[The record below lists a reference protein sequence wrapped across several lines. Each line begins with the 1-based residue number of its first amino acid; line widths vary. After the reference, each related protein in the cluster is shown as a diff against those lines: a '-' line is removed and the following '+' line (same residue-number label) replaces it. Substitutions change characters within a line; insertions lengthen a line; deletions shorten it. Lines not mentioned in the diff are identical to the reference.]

1 MSHTVQINYEQI
13 AVQCHSICEVAE
25 NQVAELDKMLA
36 DLEGSSSR
44 LLNDQTEAL
53 RKQIEREKSQLLK
66 EIKTVLERADE
77 DAKKG
82 IVTGDSD
89 RLNIGQTR
97 SVIATAEQLRTR
109 VNELAAGRLAEM
121 RALLDSLLSESIAAN
136 QAKMIDRANGVIR
149 LDEATKKFLDTIE
162 DEVLRQF
169 VYIAFVRDSSLSG
182 AELLEA
188 GKALMNESVEARY
201 EKEAE
206 IIRAELAA
214 AKVPAETVDKII
226 GAGKPIAEIRE
237 AATTEIVGEK
247 IRQKSMKLIVKAIT
261 ERGFI
266 VDKKNIKINRETNEV
281 TMVALKASGERATFK
296 IFLDGKFIY
305 DFRGYEG
312 QACQKDIEPFMT
324 ALEEVYGIH
333 VTERQEIWSNPD
345 KISTMKY
352 QAMNTNKNKRRYN
365 GFIYNI
371 QHIKKRNRNQAL
383 PDY

>member
-36 DLEGSSSR
+36 DLEGPSSR

-53 RKQIEREKSQLLK
+53 RKQIEREKREL
-66 EIKTVLERADE
+66 IKSIEAVKTQAD
-77 DAKKG
+77 KK
-82 IVTGDSD
+82 T
-89 RLNIGQTR
+89 LTT
-97 SVIATAEQLRTR
+97 TAGAQALQRQS
-109 VNELAAGRLAEM
+109 NELATGRLAEM

-182 AELLEA
+182 TALLEA

-214 AKVPAETVDKII
+214 AKVPAETVDKIV
-226 GAGKPIAEIRE
+226 GAGTPIAEIRE
-237 AATTEIVGEK
+237 AATTEIVEEK
-247 IRQKSMKLIVKAIT
+247 IRQKSMKLIIKAIT
-261 ERGFI
+261 KRGFI
-266 VDKKNIKINRETNEV
+266 VNEKNIKINRETNEV
-281 TMVALKASGERATFK
+281 MMVALKASGERATFK
-296 IFLDGKFIY
+296 VFLDGKFIY

-324 ALEEVYGIH
+324 ALEEVYGMHI
-333 VTERQEIWSNPD
+333 TGKQEIWSNPD

-352 QAMNTNKNKRRYN
+352 QAINTNKNKR
-365 GFIYNI
+365 
-371 QHIKKRNRNQAL
+371 
-383 PDY
+383 

>member
-1 MSHTVQINYEQI
+1 MERYRIFIERRTELSHAVQINYEQI

-25 NQVAELDKMLA
+25 NQVAELDRMLT

-53 RKQIEREKSQLLK
+53 RKQIEKEKNELLK
-66 EIKTVLERADE
+66 QIKAVLERVDE

-89 RLNIGQTR
+89 RLNVGQTR
-97 SVIATAEQLRTR
+97 AVITTAEQLRTR
-109 VNELAAGRLAEM
+109 VNELATGRLAEM
-121 RALLDSLLSESIAAN
+121 RALLDSLLSESLAAN
-136 QAKMIDRANGVIR
+136 QARMIDRANGVVR
-149 LDEATKKFLDTIE
+149 LDEATKAFLDTID
-162 DEVLRQF
+162 DEILRQF

-182 AELLEA
+182 APLLEA
-188 GKALMNESVEARY
+188 GKALMNETVESRY

-206 IIRAELAA
+206 LIRAELAA
-214 AKVPAETVDKII
+214 AKVPTETVEKIV
-226 GAGKPIAEIRE
+226 GTGKPLTEIRE

-247 IRQKSMKLIVKAIT
+247 VRQKSMKLIMKAIA

-352 QAMNTNKNKRRYN
+352 QAMNTNKNKR
-365 GFIYNI
+365 
-371 QHIKKRNRNQAL
+371 
-383 PDY
+383 

>member
-53 RKQIEREKSQLLK
+53 RKQIEREKREL
-66 EIKTVLERADE
+66 IKSIEAVKTQAD
-77 DAKKG
+77 KKTLTTTAG
-82 IVTGDSD
+82 AQALQ
-89 RLNIGQTR
+89 RQANKL
-97 SVIATAEQLRTR
+97 AT
-109 VNELAAGRLAEM
+109 GRLAEM

-136 QAKMIDRANGVIR
+136 QARMIDRANGIVR

-182 AELLEA
+182 TALLEA

-206 IIRAELAA
+206 LIRAELAA
-214 AKVPAETVDKII
+214 AKVPAETVEKIV
-226 GAGKPIAEIRE
+226 GAGKPLVEIRE

-247 IRQKSMKLIVKAIT
+247 VRQKSMKLIMKAIT

-352 QAMNTNKNKRRYN
+352 QAMNTNKNKR
-365 GFIYNI
+365 
-371 QHIKKRNRNQAL
+371 
-383 PDY
+383 

>member
-1 MSHTVQINYEQI
+1 MERYRIFIERRTELSHAVQINYEQI

-25 NQVAELDKMLA
+25 NQVAELDRMLT

-53 RKQIEREKSQLLK
+53 RKQIEKEKNELLK
-66 EIKTVLERADE
+66 QIKAVLERADE

-89 RLNIGQTR
+89 RLNVGQTR
-97 SVIATAEQLRTR
+97 AVITTAEQLRTR
-109 VNELAAGRLAEM
+109 VNELATGRLAEM
-121 RALLDSLLSESIAAN
+121 RALLDSLLSESLAAN
-136 QAKMIDRANGVIR
+136 QARMIDRANGVVR
-149 LDEATKKFLDTIE
+149 LDEATKAFLDTID
-162 DEVLRQF
+162 DEILRQF

-182 AELLEA
+182 APLLEA
-188 GKALMNESVEARY
+188 GKALMNETVESRY

-206 IIRAELAA
+206 LIRAELAA
-214 AKVPAETVDKII
+214 AKVPTETVEKIV
-226 GAGKPIAEIRE
+226 GTGKPLTEIRE

-247 IRQKSMKLIVKAIT
+247 VRQKSMKLIMKAIA

-305 DFRGYEG
+305 DFRRYEG

-352 QAMNTNKNKRRYN
+352 QAMNTNKNKR
-365 GFIYNI
+365 
-371 QHIKKRNRNQAL
+371 
-383 PDY
+383 

>member
-1 MSHTVQINYEQI
+1 MSHAVQINYEQI

-53 RKQIEREKSQLLK
+53 RKQIEREKRELIRSIEAVKAQ
-66 EIKTVLERADE
+66 AD
-77 DAKKG
+77 KR
-82 IVTGDSD
+82 T
-89 RLNIGQTR
+89 LTT
-97 SVIATAEQLRTR
+97 TAGAQALQRQA
-109 VNELAAGRLAEM
+109 NELAAGRLAEM
-121 RALLDSLLSESIAAN
+121 RALLDSLLSESIASN
-136 QAKMIDRANGVIR
+136 QARMIDHANGIVR

-162 DEVLRQF
+162 DEILRQF

-182 AELLEA
+182 ASLLEA
-188 GKALMNESVEARY
+188 GKALMSESVEARY

-206 IIRAELAA
+206 LIRAELAA
-214 AKVPAETVDKII
+214 AKVPTETVEKIV
-226 GAGKPIAEIRE
+226 GAGKPLAEIRE

-247 IRQKSMKLIVKAIT
+247 VRQKSLRIIMKAIT

-324 ALEEVYGIH
+324 ALEEVYGVH

-352 QAMNTNKNKRRYN
+352 QAMNTNKNKR
-365 GFIYNI
+365 
-371 QHIKKRNRNQAL
+371 
-383 PDY
+383 

>member
-53 RKQIEREKSQLLK
+53 RKQIEREKRELTKSI
-66 EIKTVLERADE
+66 EAVKTQAD
-77 DAKKG
+77 KKTLTTTAG
-82 IVTGDSD
+82 AQALQ
-89 RLNIGQTR
+89 RQANKL
-97 SVIATAEQLRTR
+97 AT
-109 VNELAAGRLAEM
+109 GRLAEM

-136 QAKMIDRANGVIR
+136 QARMIDRANGIVR

-182 AELLEA
+182 TALLEA

-206 IIRAELAA
+206 LIRAELAA
-214 AKVPAETVDKII
+214 AKVPAETVEKIV
-226 GAGKPIAEIRE
+226 GAGKPLVEIRE

-247 IRQKSMKLIVKAIT
+247 VRQKSMKLIMKAIT

-352 QAMNTNKNKRRYN
+352 QAMNTNKNKR
-365 GFIYNI
+365 
-371 QHIKKRNRNQAL
+371 
-383 PDY
+383 

>member
-1 MSHTVQINYEQI
+1 MERYRIFIERRTELSHAVQINYEQI

-25 NQVAELDKMLA
+25 NQVAELDRMLT

-53 RKQIEREKSQLLK
+53 RKQIEKEKNELLK
-66 EIKTVLERADE
+66 QIKAVLERADE

-89 RLNIGQTR
+89 RLNVGQTR
-97 SVIATAEQLRTR
+97 AVITTAEQLRAR

-121 RALLDSLLSESIAAN
+121 RALLDSLLSESIAAS
-136 QAKMIDRANGVIR
+136 QARMIDRANGVVR
-149 LDEATKKFLDTIE
+149 LDEATKAFLDSIE
-162 DEVLRQF
+162 DEILRQF
-169 VYIAFVRDSSLSG
+169 VYIAFVRDSSLTG
-182 AELLEA
+182 ATLLEA

-206 IIRAELAA
+206 LIRAELAA
-214 AKVPAETVDKII
+214 AKVPTETVEKIV
-226 GAGKPIAEIRE
+226 GTGKPLAEIRE

-247 IRQKSMKLIVKAIT
+247 VRQKSMKLIMKAIA

-281 TMVALKASGERATFK
+281 TMVALKASGERATFR

-352 QAMNTNKNKRRYN
+352 QAMNTNKNKR
-365 GFIYNI
+365 
-371 QHIKKRNRNQAL
+371 
-383 PDY
+383 

>member
-53 RKQIEREKSQLLK
+53 RKQIEREKREL
-66 EIKTVLERADE
+66 IKSIEAVKTQAD
-77 DAKKG
+77 KKTLTTTAG
-82 IVTGDSD
+82 AQALQ
-89 RLNIGQTR
+89 RQANKL
-97 SVIATAEQLRTR
+97 AT
-109 VNELAAGRLAEM
+109 GRLAEM

-182 AELLEA
+182 TALLEA

-214 AKVPAETVDKII
+214 AKVPAETVEKIV
-226 GAGKPIAEIRE
+226 GTGKPIAEIRE

-352 QAMNTNKNKRRYN
+352 QAMNTNKNKR
-365 GFIYNI
+365 
-371 QHIKKRNRNQAL
+371 
-383 PDY
+383 

>member
-1 MSHTVQINYEQI
+1 MERYRIFIERRTELSHAVQINYEQI

-25 NQVAELDKMLA
+25 NQVAELDRMLT

-53 RKQIEREKSQLLK
+53 RKQIEKEKNELLK
-66 EIKTVLERADE
+66 QIKAVLERADE

-89 RLNIGQTR
+89 RLNVGQTR
-97 SVIATAEQLRTR
+97 AVITTAEQLRTR
-109 VNELAAGRLAEM
+109 VNELATGRLAEM
-121 RALLDSLLSESIAAN
+121 RALLDSLLSESLAAN
-136 QAKMIDRANGVIR
+136 QARMIDRANGVVR
-149 LDEATKKFLDTIE
+149 LDEATKAFLDTID
-162 DEVLRQF
+162 DEILRQF

-182 AELLEA
+182 APLLEA
-188 GKALMNESVEARY
+188 GKALMNETVESRY

-206 IIRAELAA
+206 LIRAELAA
-214 AKVPAETVDKII
+214 AKVPTETVEKIV
-226 GAGKPIAEIRE
+226 GTGKPLTEIRE

-247 IRQKSMKLIVKAIT
+247 VRQKSMKLIMKAIA

-352 QAMNTNKNKRRYN
+352 QAMNTNKNKR
-365 GFIYNI
+365 
-371 QHIKKRNRNQAL
+371 
-383 PDY
+383 

>member
-1 MSHTVQINYEQI
+1 MERYRIFIERRTELSHAVQINYEQI

-25 NQVAELDKMLA
+25 NQVAELDRMLA

-53 RKQIEREKSQLLK
+53 RKQIEKEKSELLK
-66 EIKTVLERADE
+66 QIKAVLDRADE

-89 RLNIGQTR
+89 RLNVGQTR
-97 SVIATAEQLRTR
+97 AVITTAEQLRTR
-109 VNELAAGRLAEM
+109 VNELATGRLAEM

-136 QAKMIDRANGVIR
+136 QARMIDRANGVVR
-149 LDEATKKFLDTIE
+149 LDEATKAFLDTID
-162 DEVLRQF
+162 DEILRQF

-182 AELLEA
+182 VALLEA
-188 GKALMNESVEARY
+188 GKALMNETVESRY

-206 IIRAELAA
+206 LIRAELAA
-214 AKVPAETVDKII
+214 AKVPTETVEKIV
-226 GAGKPIAEIRE
+226 GAGKPLAEIRE

-247 IRQKSMKLIVKAIT
+247 VRQKSMKLIMKAIT

-324 ALEEVYGIH
+324 ALEEVYGVH

-352 QAMNTNKNKRRYN
+352 QAMNTNKNKR
-365 GFIYNI
+365 
-371 QHIKKRNRNQAL
+371 
-383 PDY
+383 

>member
-1 MSHTVQINYEQI
+1 MSHAVQINYEQI

-53 RKQIEREKSQLLK
+53 RKQIEREKRELIRSIEAVKAQ
-66 EIKTVLERADE
+66 AD
-77 DAKKG
+77 KR
-82 IVTGDSD
+82 T
-89 RLNIGQTR
+89 LTT
-97 SVIATAEQLRTR
+97 TAGAQALQRQA
-109 VNELAAGRLAEM
+109 NALASGRLAEM
-121 RALLDSLLSESIAAN
+121 RALLDSLLPESIALN
-136 QAKMIDRANGVIR
+136 QARMIDRANGVVR

-182 AELLEA
+182 TALLEA

-206 IIRAELAA
+206 LIRAELAA
-214 AKVPAETVDKII
+214 AKVPTETAEKIVE
-226 GAGKPIAEIRE
+226 AGKPLAEIRE

-247 IRQKSMKLIVKAIT
+247 VRQKSMKLIMKAIT

-324 ALEEVYGIH
+324 ALEEVYGVH

-352 QAMNTNKNKRRYN
+352 QAMNTNKNKR
-365 GFIYNI
+365 
-371 QHIKKRNRNQAL
+371 
-383 PDY
+383 

>member
-1 MSHTVQINYEQI
+1 MSHAVQINYEQI

-53 RKQIEREKSQLLK
+53 RKQIEREKREL
-66 EIKTVLERADE
+66 IKSIEAVKTQAD
-77 DAKKG
+77 KKTLTTTAG
-82 IVTGDSD
+82 AQALQ
-89 RLNIGQTR
+89 RQANKL
-97 SVIATAEQLRTR
+97 AT
-109 VNELAAGRLAEM
+109 GRLAEM
-121 RALLDSLLSESIAAN
+121 RALLDSLLSESIAAS
-136 QAKMIDRANGVIR
+136 QARMIDRANGIVR
-149 LDEATKKFLDTIE
+149 LDEATKNFLDTIE
-162 DEVLRQF
+162 DEMLRQF

-182 AELLEA
+182 NALLEA

-206 IIRAELAA
+206 LIRAELAA
-214 AKVPAETVDKII
+214 AKVPAEMVDKIV

-237 AATTEIVGEK
+237 AATTEIVEEK
-247 IRQKSMKLIVKAIT
+247 VRQKSMKLIMKAIA

-266 VDKKNIKINRETNEV
+266 VDKKNIKINRETTEV
-281 TMVALKASGERATFK
+281 MMVALKASGERATFK
-296 IFLDGKFIY
+296 VFLDGKFIY

-324 ALEEVYGIH
+324 ALEEVYGMHI
-333 VTERQEIWSNPD
+333 TGKQEIWSNPD

-352 QAMNTNKNKRRYN
+352 QAINTNKNKR
-365 GFIYNI
+365 
-371 QHIKKRNRNQAL
+371 
-383 PDY
+383 

>member
-53 RKQIEREKSQLLK
+53 RKQIEREKREL
-66 EIKTVLERADE
+66 IKSIEAVKTQAD
-77 DAKKG
+77 KK
-82 IVTGDSD
+82 T
-89 RLNIGQTR
+89 LTT
-97 SVIATAEQLRTR
+97 TAGAQALQRQS
-109 VNELAAGRLAEM
+109 NELATGRLAEM
-121 RALLDSLLSESIAAN
+121 RALLDSLLSESIVAN
-136 QAKMIDRANGVIR
+136 QAKMIDRANGVVR

-206 IIRAELAA
+206 LIRAELAA
-214 AKVPAETVDKII
+214 AKVPTETVDKII

-352 QAMNTNKNKRRYN
+352 QAINTNKNKR
-365 GFIYNI
+365 
-371 QHIKKRNRNQAL
+371 
-383 PDY
+383 

>member
-53 RKQIEREKSQLLK
+53 RKQIEREKREL
-66 EIKTVLERADE
+66 IKSIEAVKTQAD
-77 DAKKG
+77 KKTLTTTAG
-82 IVTGDSD
+82 AQALQ
-89 RLNIGQTR
+89 RQANKL
-97 SVIATAEQLRTR
+97 AT
-109 VNELAAGRLAEM
+109 GRLAEM

-182 AELLEA
+182 TALLEA

-214 AKVPAETVDKII
+214 AKVPAETVDKIV
-226 GAGKPIAEIRE
+226 GAGTPIAEIRE
-237 AATTEIVGEK
+237 AATTEIVEEK

-266 VDKKNIKINRETNEV
+266 VDKKNIKINHETNEV

-352 QAMNTNKNKRRYN
+352 QAINTNKNKR
-365 GFIYNI
+365 
-371 QHIKKRNRNQAL
+371 
-383 PDY
+383 

>member
-1 MSHTVQINYEQI
+1 MSHAVQINYEQI

-53 RKQIEREKSQLLK
+53 RKQIEREKRELIRSIEAVKAQ
-66 EIKTVLERADE
+66 AD
-77 DAKKG
+77 KR
-82 IVTGDSD
+82 T
-89 RLNIGQTR
+89 LTT
-97 SVIATAEQLRTR
+97 TAGAQALQRQA
-109 VNELAAGRLAEM
+109 NELAAGRLTEM
-121 RALLDSLLSESIAAN
+121 RALLDSLLSESIASN
-136 QAKMIDRANGVIR
+136 QARMIDRANGIVR

-182 AELLEA
+182 ASLLEA

-206 IIRAELAA
+206 LIRAELAA
-214 AKVPAETVDKII
+214 AKVPIETVEKIV
-226 GAGKPIAEIRE
+226 GAGKPLAEIRE

-247 IRQKSMKLIVKAIT
+247 VRQKSMKLIMKAIT

-345 KISTMKY
+345 KTSTMKY
-352 QAMNTNKNKRRYN
+352 QVMNTNKNKR
-365 GFIYNI
+365 
-371 QHIKKRNRNQAL
+371 
-383 PDY
+383 

>member
-1 MSHTVQINYEQI
+1 MSHAVQINYEQI

-53 RKQIEREKSQLLK
+53 RKQIEREKREL
-66 EIKTVLERADE
+66 IKSVEAVKTQAD
-77 DAKKG
+77 KKTLTTTAG
-82 IVTGDSD
+82 AQALQ
-89 RLNIGQTR
+89 RQANKL
-97 SVIATAEQLRTR
+97 AT
-109 VNELAAGRLAEM
+109 GRLAEM

-182 AELLEA
+182 TALLEA

-206 IIRAELAA
+206 LIRAELAA

-352 QAMNTNKNKRRYN
+352 QAINTNKNKR
-365 GFIYNI
+365 
-371 QHIKKRNRNQAL
+371 
-383 PDY
+383 

>member
-44 LLNDQTEAL
+44 FLNDQTEAL

-109 VNELAAGRLAEM
+109 VNELAAGRFAEM
-121 RALLDSLLSESIAAN
+121 RALLDSLLSESIATS
-136 QAKMIDRANGVIR
+136 QARMIDRANGIIR

-182 AELLEA
+182 TALLEA
-188 GKALMNESVEARY
+188 GKTLMN
-201 EKEAE
+201 
-206 IIRAELAA
+206 
-214 AKVPAETVDKII
+214 
-226 GAGKPIAEIRE
+226 
-237 AATTEIVGEK
+237 
-247 IRQKSMKLIVKAIT
+247 
-261 ERGFI
+261 
-266 VDKKNIKINRETNEV
+266 
-281 TMVALKASGERATFK
+281 
-296 IFLDGKFIY
+296 
-305 DFRGYEG
+305 
-312 QACQKDIEPFMT
+312 
-324 ALEEVYGIH
+324 
-333 VTERQEIWSNPD
+333 
-345 KISTMKY
+345 
-352 QAMNTNKNKRRYN
+352 
-365 GFIYNI
+365 
-371 QHIKKRNRNQAL
+371 
-383 PDY
+383 

>member
-1 MSHTVQINYEQI
+1 MSHAVQINYEQI

-53 RKQIEREKSQLLK
+53 RKQIEREKRELIRSIEAVKAQ
-66 EIKTVLERADE
+66 AD
-77 DAKKG
+77 KR
-82 IVTGDSD
+82 T
-89 RLNIGQTR
+89 LTT
-97 SVIATAEQLRTR
+97 TAGAQALQRQA
-109 VNELAAGRLAEM
+109 NELAAGRLAEM
-121 RALLDSLLSESIAAN
+121 RALLDSLLSESIASN
-136 QAKMIDRANGVIR
+136 QARMIDRANGIVR

-182 AELLEA
+182 NALLEA

-206 IIRAELAA
+206 LIRAELAA
-214 AKVPAETVDKII
+214 AKIPTETVEKIV
-226 GAGKPIAEIRE
+226 GAGKPLAEIRE

-247 IRQKSMKLIVKAIT
+247 VRQKSMKLIMKAIT

-352 QAMNTNKNKRRYN
+352 QAMNTNKNKR
-365 GFIYNI
+365 
-371 QHIKKRNRNQAL
+371 
-383 PDY
+383 

>member
-1 MSHTVQINYEQI
+1 MERYSIFIERRTELSHAVQINYEQI

-25 NQVAELDKMLA
+25 NQVAELDRMLA

-53 RKQIEREKSQLLK
+53 RKQIKKEKSEL
-66 EIKTVLERADE
+66 IKNIDAVKAQAD
-77 DAKKG
+77 KK
-82 IVTGDSD
+82 T
-89 RLNIGQTR
+89 LTT
-97 SVIATAEQLRTR
+97 TAGAQALQRQA
-109 VNELAAGRLAEM
+109 NELATGRLAEM

-136 QAKMIDRANGVIR
+136 QARMIDRANGVVR
-149 LDEATKKFLDTIE
+149 LDEATKAFLDTID
-162 DEVLRQF
+162 DEILRQF

-182 AELLEA
+182 AALLEA
-188 GKALMNESVEARY
+188 GRSLMNESVEARY

-206 IIRAELAA
+206 LIRAELAA
-214 AKVPAETVDKII
+214 EKVPTETVEKIV
-226 GAGKPIAEIRE
+226 GAGKPLAEIRE

-247 IRQKSMKLIVKAIT
+247 VRQKSMKLIMKAIT

-333 VTERQEIWSNPD
+333 VTERQELWSNPD

-352 QAMNTNKNKRRYN
+352 QAMNTNKNKR
-365 GFIYNI
+365 
-371 QHIKKRNRNQAL
+371 
-383 PDY
+383 

>member
-53 RKQIEREKSQLLK
+53 RKQIEREKREL
-66 EIKTVLERADE
+66 IKSIEAVKTQAD
-77 DAKKG
+77 KKTLTTTAG
-82 IVTGDSD
+82 AQALQ
-89 RLNIGQTR
+89 RQANKL
-97 SVIATAEQLRTR
+97 AT
-109 VNELAAGRLAEM
+109 GRLAEM

-214 AKVPAETVDKII
+214 AKVPAETVDKIV
-226 GAGKPIAEIRE
+226 GAGTPIAEIRE
-237 AATTEIVGEK
+237 AATTEIVEEK
-247 IRQKSMKLIVKAIT
+247 IRQKSMKLIIKAIT
-261 ERGFI
+261 KRGFI
-266 VDKKNIKINRETNEV
+266 VNEKNIKINRETNEV
-281 TMVALKASGERATFK
+281 MMVALKASGERATFK
-296 IFLDGKFIY
+296 VFLDGKFIY

-324 ALEEVYGIH
+324 ALEEVYGMHI
-333 VTERQEIWSNPD
+333 TGKQEIWSNPD

-352 QAMNTNKNKRRYN
+352 QAINTNKNKR
-365 GFIYNI
+365 
-371 QHIKKRNRNQAL
+371 
-383 PDY
+383 

>member
-1 MSHTVQINYEQI
+1 MERYRIFIERRKELSHTVQINYEQI

-53 RKQIEREKSQLLK
+53 RKQIEREKREL
-66 EIKTVLERADE
+66 IKSIEAVKTQAD
-77 DAKKG
+77 KKTLTTTAG
-82 IVTGDSD
+82 AQALQ
-89 RLNIGQTR
+89 RQANKL
-97 SVIATAEQLRTR
+97 AT
-109 VNELAAGRLAEM
+109 GRLAEM

-136 QAKMIDRANGVIR
+136 QARMIDRANGIVR

-182 AELLEA
+182 TALLEA

-206 IIRAELAA
+206 LIRAELAA
-214 AKVPAETVDKII
+214 AKVPAETVEKIV
-226 GAGKPIAEIRE
+226 GAGKPLVEIRE

-247 IRQKSMKLIVKAIT
+247 VRQKSMKLIMKAIT

-352 QAMNTNKNKRRYN
+352 QAMNTNKNKR
-365 GFIYNI
+365 
-371 QHIKKRNRNQAL
+371 
-383 PDY
+383 

>member
-1 MSHTVQINYEQI
+1 MERYRIFIERRTELSHAVQINYEQI

-25 NQVAELDKMLA
+25 NQVAELDRMLT

-53 RKQIEREKSQLLK
+53 RKQIEKEKNELLK
-66 EIKTVLERADE
+66 QIKAVLERADE

-89 RLNIGQTR
+89 RLNVGQTR
-97 SVIATAEQLRTR
+97 AVITTAEQLRTR
-109 VNELAAGRLAEM
+109 VNELAAGRLSEM
-121 RALLDSLLSESIAAN
+121 RALLDSLLSESIAAS
-136 QAKMIDRANGVIR
+136 QARMIDRANGVVR
-149 LDEATKKFLDTIE
+149 LDEATKTFLDSIE
-162 DEVLRQF
+162 DEILRQF
-169 VYIAFVRDSSLSG
+169 VYIAFVRDSSLTG
-182 AELLEA
+182 ATLLEA

-206 IIRAELAA
+206 LIRAELAA
-214 AKVPAETVDKII
+214 AKVPTETVEKIV
-226 GAGKPIAEIRE
+226 GTGKPLAEIRE

-247 IRQKSMKLIVKAIT
+247 VRQKSMKLIMKAIA

-281 TMVALKASGERATFK
+281 TMVALKASGERATFR

-324 ALEEVYGIH
+324 ALEEVYGVR
-333 VTERQEIWSNPD
+333 VTERQEIWANPD

-352 QAMNTNKNKRRYN
+352 QAMNTNKNKR
-365 GFIYNI
+365 
-371 QHIKKRNRNQAL
+371 
-383 PDY
+383 

>member
-1 MSHTVQINYEQI
+1 MERYRIFIERRTELSHAVQINYEQI

-25 NQVAELDKMLA
+25 NQVAELDRMLT

-53 RKQIEREKSQLLK
+53 RKQIEKEKNELLK
-66 EIKTVLERADE
+66 QIKAVLERADE

-89 RLNIGQTR
+89 RLNVGQTR
-97 SVIATAEQLRTR
+97 AVITTAEQLRTR
-109 VNELAAGRLAEM
+109 VNELATGRLAEM
-121 RALLDSLLSESIAAN
+121 RALLDSLLSESLAAN
-136 QAKMIDRANGVIR
+136 QARMIDRANGVVR
-149 LDEATKKFLDTIE
+149 LDEATKAFLDTID
-162 DEVLRQF
+162 DEILRQF

-182 AELLEA
+182 AVLLEA
-188 GKALMNESVEARY
+188 GKALMNESVESRY

-206 IIRAELAA
+206 LIRAELAA
-214 AKVPAETVDKII
+214 AKVPTETVEKIV
-226 GAGKPIAEIRE
+226 GTGKPLTEIRE

-247 IRQKSMKLIVKAIT
+247 VRQKSMKLIMKAIA

-281 TMVALKASGERATFK
+281 TMVALKASGERATFR

-352 QAMNTNKNKRRYN
+352 QAMNTNKNKR
-365 GFIYNI
+365 
-371 QHIKKRNRNQAL
+371 
-383 PDY
+383 

>member
-1 MSHTVQINYEQI
+1 MSHAVQINYEQI
-13 AVQCHSICEVAE
+13 AIQCHSICEVAE

-53 RKQIEREKSQLLK
+53 RKQIEREKRELIRSIEAVKAQ
-66 EIKTVLERADE
+66 AD
-77 DAKKG
+77 KR
-82 IVTGDSD
+82 T
-89 RLNIGQTR
+89 LTT
-97 SVIATAEQLRTR
+97 TAGAQALQRQA
-109 VNELAAGRLAEM
+109 NELAAGRLAEM
-121 RALLDSLLSESIAAN
+121 RALLDSLLSESIASN
-136 QAKMIDRANGVIR
+136 QARMIDRANGIVR

-182 AELLEA
+182 ASLLEA

-201 EKEAE
+201 KKEAE
-206 IIRAELAA
+206 LIRAELAA
-214 AKVPAETVDKII
+214 AKVPTETVEKIV
-226 GAGKPIAEIRE
+226 GAGKPLAEIRE

-247 IRQKSMKLIVKAIT
+247 VRQKSMKLIMKAIT

-324 ALEEVYGIH
+324 ALEEVYGFH

-352 QAMNTNKNKRRYN
+352 QAMNTNKNRR
-365 GFIYNI
+365 
-371 QHIKKRNRNQAL
+371 
-383 PDY
+383 

>member
-1 MSHTVQINYEQI
+1 MSQTVTINYEQI
-13 AVQCHSICEVAE
+13 AVQCHSICEVAQSQIE
-25 NQVAELDKMLA
+25 EMDRTLAEI
-36 DLEGSSSR
+36 EGSSTR
-44 LLNDQTEAL
+44 LLNDQTEEL
-53 RKQIEREKSQLLK
+53 KRQIEEEKNALLKQVEIVLSTADADAQKGSVRVNNHSKEYREKDAVLVAARAFET
-66 EIKTVLERADE
+66 EINAISSK
-77 DAKKG
+77 
-82 IVTGDSD
+82 
-89 RLNIGQTR
+89 RLPQ
-97 SVIATAEQLRTR
+97 
-109 VNELAAGRLAEM
+109 M
-121 RALLDSLLSESIAAN
+121 RALLDSLLSESIATS
-136 QAKMIDRANGVIR
+136 QSRMIDRANGVVR
-149 LDEATKKFLDTIE
+149 LDEATKSFLDTIE

-182 AELLEA
+182 ASLLEA

-206 IIRAELAA
+206 LIRAELAA
-214 AKVPAETVDKII
+214 AKVPAETVKKIVDT
-226 GAGKPIAEIRE
+226 GKPFAEIRE

-247 IRQKSMKLIVKAIT
+247 VRQKSMKLIMKAIT

-281 TMVALKASGERATFK
+281 TMVALKASGERATFR

-352 QAMNTNKNKRRYN
+352 QAMNTNKNKR
-365 GFIYNI
+365 
-371 QHIKKRNRNQAL
+371 
-383 PDY
+383 

>member
-1 MSHTVQINYEQI
+1 
-13 AVQCHSICEVAE
+13 
-25 NQVAELDKMLA
+25 
-36 DLEGSSSR
+36 
-44 LLNDQTEAL
+44 
-53 RKQIEREKSQLLK
+53 
-66 EIKTVLERADE
+66 
-77 DAKKG
+77 
-82 IVTGDSD
+82 
-89 RLNIGQTR
+89 
-97 SVIATAEQLRTR
+97 
-109 VNELAAGRLAEM
+109 
-121 RALLDSLLSESIAAN
+121 
-136 QAKMIDRANGVIR
+136 
-149 LDEATKKFLDTIE
+149 
-162 DEVLRQF
+162 

-182 AELLEA
+182 TALLEA

-206 IIRAELAA
+206 LIRAELAA
-214 AKVPAETVDKII
+214 AKVPTETVEKIV
-226 GAGKPIAEIRE
+226 GTGKPLTEIRE

-247 IRQKSMKLIVKAIT
+247 VRQKSMKLIMKAIA

-352 QAMNTNKNKRRYN
+352 QAMNTNKNKR
-365 GFIYNI
+365 
-371 QHIKKRNRNQAL
+371 
-383 PDY
+383 

>member
-1 MSHTVQINYEQI
+1 MSHAVQINYKQI
-13 AVQCHSICEVAE
+13 AIQCHSICEVAE

-53 RKQIEREKSQLLK
+53 RKQIEREKRELIRSIEAVKAQADKRTL
-66 EIKTVLERADE
+66 TTTAGARALQRQ
-77 DAKKG
+77 A
-82 IVTGDSD
+82 
-89 RLNIGQTR
+89 
-97 SVIATAEQLRTR
+97 
-109 VNELAAGRLAEM
+109 NELAAGRLAEM
-121 RALLDSLLSESIAAN
+121 RALLDSLLSESIASN
-136 QAKMIDRANGVIR
+136 QARMIDRANGVVR

-182 AELLEA
+182 TALLEA

-206 IIRAELAA
+206 LIRAELVA
-214 AKVPAETVDKII
+214 AKVSPETVEKIV
-226 GAGKPIAEIRE
+226 GAGKPLAEIRE

-247 IRQKSMKLIVKAIT
+247 VRQKSMKLIMKAIT

-352 QAMNTNKNKRRYN
+352 QAMNTNKNKR
-365 GFIYNI
+365 
-371 QHIKKRNRNQAL
+371 
-383 PDY
+383 

>member
-1 MSHTVQINYEQI
+1 MSHAVQINYEQI

-25 NQVAELDKMLA
+25 NQVTELDKMLA

-53 RKQIEREKSQLLK
+53 RKQIEREKRELIRSIEAVKAQ
-66 EIKTVLERADE
+66 AD
-77 DAKKG
+77 KR
-82 IVTGDSD
+82 T
-89 RLNIGQTR
+89 LTT
-97 SVIATAEQLRTR
+97 TAGAQALQRQA
-109 VNELAAGRLAEM
+109 NALASGRLAEM
-121 RALLDSLLSESIAAN
+121 RALLDSLLSESIALN
-136 QAKMIDRANGVIR
+136 QARMIDRANGVVR

-162 DEVLRQF
+162 DEILRQF
-169 VYIAFVRDSSLSG
+169 VYIAYVRDSSLSG
-182 AELLEA
+182 NALLEA
-188 GKALMNESVEARY
+188 GKALMSESVEARY

-206 IIRAELAA
+206 LIRAELAA
-214 AKVPAETVDKII
+214 AKVPTETVEKIV
-226 GAGKPIAEIRE
+226 GAGMPLTEIRE

-247 IRQKSMKLIVKAIT
+247 VRQKSMKLIMKAIA

-352 QAMNTNKNKRRYN
+352 QAMNTNKNKR
-365 GFIYNI
+365 
-371 QHIKKRNRNQAL
+371 
-383 PDY
+383 

>member
-53 RKQIEREKSQLLK
+53 RKQIEREKREL
-66 EIKTVLERADE
+66 IKSIEAVKTQAD
-77 DAKKG
+77 KKTLTTTAG
-82 IVTGDSD
+82 AQALQ
-89 RLNIGQTR
+89 RQANKL
-97 SVIATAEQLRTR
+97 AT
-109 VNELAAGRLAEM
+109 GRLAEM

-136 QAKMIDRANGVIR
+136 QARMIDRANGIVR

-214 AKVPAETVDKII
+214 AKVPAETVDKIV
-226 GAGKPIAEIRE
+226 GAGTPIAEIRE
-237 AATTEIVGEK
+237 AATTEIVEEK
-247 IRQKSMKLIVKAIT
+247 IRQKSMKLIIKAIT
-261 ERGFI
+261 KRGFI
-266 VDKKNIKINRETNEV
+266 VNEKNIKINRETNEV
-281 TMVALKASGERATFK
+281 MMVALKASGERATFK
-296 IFLDGKFIY
+296 VFLDGKFIY

-352 QAMNTNKNKRRYN
+352 QAINTNKNKR
-365 GFIYNI
+365 
-371 QHIKKRNRNQAL
+371 
-383 PDY
+383 